1 MGDQCVTVR
10 NPIRT
15 ASANRPISFTIF
27 FLWFPSGLVLYW
39 LTNNVVSILQ
49 QEVTLHLIGE
59 RKLGG
64 GKNQG
69 RRKK

>member
-1 MGDQCVTVR
+1 
-10 NPIRT
+10 
-15 ASANRPISFTIF
+15 
-27 FLWFPSGLVLYW
+27 

-64 GKNQG
+64 QKSKG
-69 RRKK
+69 RRK